1 MAGLRASKRLE
12 HSLATVYGRHKSH
25 PGATLNPLPQ
35 NPPAASGSFA
45 AMKSV
50 PYRLQFIAYVLAM
63 MADNIEHVIS
73 YWVVFQ
79 KFHSPTLGGFAVLS
93 HWLPFLLFSVA
104 VGGLADRFDP
114 RRIIQCGMGLFII
127 ASAGWGYFFLT
138 DTIEKWHAMLLLVI
152 HGCAGVLWQTPNQLL
167 LYDLVA
173 PADLPSGVRLN
184 AMARY
189 LGILVGPAVGGLIML
204 TLGPSHGIIFNT
216 LFYLPMLIWL
226 FWAPARDKSIAI
238 RRFAVRGFADIKLTL
253 AAIGT
258 QPVLATMTW
267 LAGLTSFMIGN
278 AYHAQMPGYAGD
290 LGHGDPGV
298 SYSVLLAA
306 DAAGA
311 LLAGIALESWGRLK
325 ATPRTAILLAMLWGA
340 ALLGFAAMRIY
351 PVAIVLLFFAGFFE
365 LSFNTMAQ
373 ALVQLNAPHDIR
385 GRVVGLYNMAGLGM
399 RAFSGITVGVFGAA
413 IGIHWSLG
421 LSAAVL
427 LALLGLLYRRATRA

>member
-1 MAGLRASKRLE
+1 M
-12 HSLATVYGRHKSH
+12 T
-25 PGATLNPLPQ
+25 PLPQ
-35 NPPAASGSFA
+35 NPVAASGSFA

-138 DTIEKWHAMLLLVI
+138 DTIEMWHAMLLLVI

-204 TLGPSHGIIFNT
+204 TLGPSHGIIVNT

-226 FWAPARDKSIAI
+226 FWAPVRDNSIAV

-258 QPVLATMTW
+258 QKVLAAMTW

-311 LLAGIALESWGRLK
+311 VLAAIVLESWGRLK
-325 ATPRTAILLAMLWGA
+325 GTPRTAILLAMLWSA
-340 ALLGFAAMRIY
+340 ALLGFATVPIY
-351 PVAIVLLFFAGFFE
+351 PVAIVLLFLAGFFE

-427 LALLGLLYRRATRA
+427 LALLGLLYRQAGET

>member
-1 MAGLRASKRLE
+1 
-12 HSLATVYGRHKSH
+12 
-25 PGATLNPLPQ
+25 
-35 NPPAASGSFA
+35 
-45 AMKSV
+45 MKSV

-93 HWLPFLLFSVA
+93 HWLPFLLFSVV

-114 RRIIQCGMGLFII
+114 RRIIQCGMLLFIV
-127 ASAGWGYFFLT
+127 ASAGWGFFFIT
-138 DTIEKWHAMLLLVI
+138 DTIQMWHAMLLLVI

-167 LYDLVA
+167 LYDLVG
-173 PADLPSGVRLN
+173 PADLPSAVRLN

-189 LGILVGPAVGGLIML
+189 LGILVGPAAGGVIML
-204 TLGPSHGIIFNT
+204 TLGTSHGIIFNT
-216 LFYLPMLIWL
+216 LFYLPMLLWL
-226 FWAPARDKSIAI
+226 FWAPVRDSSVAV
-238 RRFAVRGFADIKLTL
+238 RRFAVRGFADIIDTMR
-253 AAIGT
+253 AIGT
-258 QPVLATMTW
+258 KPVLTAMTW

-278 AYHAQMPGYAGD
+278 AYHAQMPGFAGD

-306 DAAGA
+306 DAGGA

-325 ATPRTAILLAMLWGA
+325 GTPRTAILLATLWSV
-340 ALLGFAAMRIY
+340 ALLGFAAVRIY
-351 PVAIVLLFFAGFFE
+351 PVAIILLFFAGFFE

-373 ALVQLNAPHDIR
+373 ALVQLNAPPDIR

-427 LALLGLLYRRATRA
+427 LALLCLLYRRATRKTAG

>member
-1 MAGLRASKRLE
+1 M
-12 HSLATVYGRHKSH
+12 
-25 PGATLNPLPQ
+25 NPLPQ
-35 NPPAASGSFA
+35 NPVVASGSFA

-114 RRIIQCGMGLFII
+114 RRIIQCGMLLFIV
-127 ASAGWGYFFLT
+127 ASAGWGFFFIT
-138 DTIEKWHAMLLLVI
+138 DTIQMWHAMLLLVI

-167 LYDLVA
+167 LYDLVG
-173 PADLPSGVRLN
+173 PADLPSAVRLN

-189 LGILVGPAVGGLIML
+189 LGILVGPAVGGIIML
-204 TLGPSHGIIFNT
+204 TLGTSHGIIFNT
-216 LFYLPMLIWL
+216 LFYLPMLLWL
-226 FWAPARDKSIAI
+226 FWAPVRDKSVAV
-238 RRFAVRGFADIKLTL
+238 RRFAVRGLADIMLTIR
-253 AAIGT
+253 AIGT
-258 QPVLATMTW
+258 QPVLTAMTW

-278 AYHAQMPGYAGD
+278 AYHAQMPGFAGD

-325 ATPRTAILLAMLWGA
+325 GTPRTAIMLAMLWSVT
-340 ALLGFAAMRIY
+340 LLGFAAVRIY
-351 PVAIVLLFFAGFFE
+351 PVAIVLLFSAGFFE

-399 RAFSGITVGVFGAA
+399 RAFSGITVGLFGAA

-427 LALLGLLYRRATRA
+427 LALLCLLYGRATRKRAS

>member
-1 MAGLRASKRLE
+1 
-12 HSLATVYGRHKSH
+12 V
-25 PGATLNPLPQ
+25 NPLPQ
-35 NPPAASGSFA
+35 NPMAASGSFA

-50 PYRLQFIAYVLAM
+50 PYRLQFASYVLAM

-114 RRIIQCGMGLFII
+114 RRIIQCGMLLFIV
-127 ASAGWGYFFLT
+127 ASAGWGFFFLT
-138 DTIEKWHAMLLLVI
+138 DTIQMWHAMLLLAI

-167 LYDLVA
+167 LYDLVG
-173 PADLPSGVRLN
+173 PADLPSAVRLN

-189 LGILVGPAVGGLIML
+189 LGILVGPAVGGIIML

-216 LFYLPMLIWL
+216 LFYLPMLLWL
-226 FWAPARDKSIAI
+226 FWAPVRDKSVAA
-238 RRFAVRGFADIKLTL
+238 RRFAVRGLADIVLT
-253 AAIGT
+253 IRTIDT
-258 QPVLATMTW
+258 QPVLSAMTW

-325 ATPRTAILLAMLWGA
+325 GTPRTAITLAMLWSV
-340 ALLGFAAMRIY
+340 ALLGFALVPVY
-351 PVAIVLLFFAGFFE
+351 PVAIALLFFAGFFE

-399 RAFSGITVGVFGAA
+399 RAFSGITVGVAGAA

-427 LALLGLLYRRATRA
+427 LALLCLLYQRAAKAA

>member
-1 MAGLRASKRLE
+1 
-12 HSLATVYGRHKSH
+12 
-25 PGATLNPLPQ
+25 LNPQPQ
-35 NPPAASGSFA
+35 NPVAASGSFA

-50 PYRLQFIAYVLAM
+50 PYRLQFTAYVLAM

-93 HWLPFLLFSVA
+93 HWLPFLLFSVV
-104 VGGLADRFDP
+104 VGGLADRYDP
-114 RRIIQCGMGLFII
+114 RRIIQCGMLLFIT
-127 ASAGWGYFFLT
+127 ASAGWGFFFIT
-138 DTIEKWHAMLLLVI
+138 DTIQMWHAMLLLVI

-173 PADLPSGVRLN
+173 PADLPSAVRLN

-189 LGILVGPAVGGLIML
+189 LGILVGPAVGGVIML
-204 TLGPSHGIIFNT
+204 TLGTSHGIIFNT
-216 LFYLPMLIWL
+216 LFYLPMLLWL
-226 FWAPARDKSIAI
+226 FWAPLRDGSVAV
-238 RRFAVRGFADIKLTL
+238 RRFAMRGFADIVDTMP
-253 AAIGT
+253 AIGT
-258 QPVLATMTW
+258 QPILTAMIW

-278 AYHAQMPGYAGD
+278 AYHAQMPGFAGD
-290 LGHGDPGV
+290 LGHGDPGI

-306 DAAGA
+306 DAGGA

-325 ATPRTAILLAMLWGA
+325 GTPRTAIMLAMLWSV
-340 ALLGFAAMRIY
+340 ALLGFAAVRIY
-351 PVAIVLLFFAGFFE
+351 PIAIALLFFAGFFE

-373 ALVQLNAPHDIR
+373 ALVQLNAPADIR

-427 LALLGLLYRRATRA
+427 LALLCLLYQRATKRAAG

>member
-1 MAGLRASKRLE
+1 
-12 HSLATVYGRHKSH
+12 
-25 PGATLNPLPQ
+25 
-35 NPPAASGSFA
+35 
-45 AMKSV
+45 MKSV
-50 PYRLQFIAYVLAM
+50 PYRLQFASYVLAM

-79 KFHSPTLGGFAVLS
+79 KFQSPTLGGFAVLS

-104 VGGLADRFDP
+104 VGGLADRFNP
-114 RRIIQCGMGLFII
+114 RRIIQCGMLLFII
-127 ASAGWGYFFLT
+127 ASAGWGFFFLT
-138 DTIEKWHAMLLLVI
+138 DTIQMWHAMLLLVI

-173 PADLPSGVRLN
+173 PADLPSAVRLN

-189 LGILVGPAVGGLIML
+189 LGILVGPAVGGIIML

-216 LFYLPMLIWL
+216 LFYLPMLLWL
-226 FWAPARDKSIAI
+226 FWAPVRDRSVAA
-238 RRFAVRGFADIKLTL
+238 RRFAVRGLADIVLTIR
-253 AAIGT
+253 AIGT
-258 QPVLATMTW
+258 QPVLTAMTW

-278 AYHAQMPGYAGD
+278 AYHAQMPGFAGD

-311 LLAGIALESWGRLK
+311 VLAAIALESWGRLK
-325 ATPRTAILLAMLWGA
+325 GTPRTAIALAMLWSV
-340 ALLGFAAMRIY
+340 ALLGFALVPIY
-351 PVAIVLLFFAGFFE
+351 PVAIALLFFAGFFE

-399 RAFSGITVGVFGAA
+399 RAFSGITVGVAGAA

-427 LALLGLLYRRATRA
+427 LALLLLLQLRAAQPA

>member
-1 MAGLRASKRLE
+1 M
-12 HSLATVYGRHKSH
+12 
-25 PGATLNPLPQ
+25 NPLPQ
-35 NPPAASGSFA
+35 NPAAATGSFA
-45 AMKSV
+45 AMKSG
-50 PYRLQFIAYVLAM
+50 PYRLQFGSYVLAM

-79 KFHSPTLGGFAVLS
+79 KFHSPALAGFAVLS

-114 RRIIQCGMGLFII
+114 RRIIQCGMLLFIV
-127 ASAGWGYFFLT
+127 ASSGWGFFFLT
-138 DTIEKWHAMLLLVI
+138 DTIQMWHAMLLLVI

-167 LYDLVA
+167 LYDLVG
-173 PADLPSGVRLN
+173 PADLPSAVRLN

-189 LGILVGPAVGGLIML
+189 LGILVGPAVGGITML
-204 TLGPSHGIIFNT
+204 TLGTSHGIIFNT
-216 LFYLPMLIWL
+216 LFYLPMLLWL
-226 FWAPARDKSIAI
+226 FWAPVRDNSVAV
-238 RRFAVRGFADIKLTL
+238 RRFAVRGLADIVLTIR
-253 AAIGT
+253 AIGT
-258 QPVLATMTW
+258 QPTLTAMTW

-278 AYHAQMPGYAGD
+278 AYHAQMPGFAGD

-311 LLAGIALESWGRLK
+311 VLAAIALESWGRLK
-325 ATPRTAILLAMLWGA
+325 GTPRTAILLAMLWSV
-340 ALLGFAAMRIY
+340 ALLGFATVRIY
-351 PVAIVLLFFAGFFE
+351 PMAIVLLFCAGFFE

-373 ALVQLNAPHDIR
+373 ALVQLKAPHDIR

-399 RAFSGITVGVFGAA
+399 RAFSGITVGVAGAA

-427 LALLGLLYRRATRA
+427 LALLVLLYGQATRKAAG

>member
-1 MAGLRASKRLE
+1 
-12 HSLATVYGRHKSH
+12 
-25 PGATLNPLPQ
+25 
-35 NPPAASGSFA
+35 
-45 AMKSV
+45 MKSG
-50 PYRLQFIAYVLAM
+50 PYRAQFVAYVLAM

-79 KFHSPTLGGFAVLS
+79 KFHSPALAGFAVLS

-114 RRIIQCGMGLFII
+114 RRIIQCGMLLFIV
-127 ASAGWGYFFLT
+127 ASTGWGIFFIT
-138 DTIEKWHAMLLLVI
+138 DTLQMWSAMLLLVI

-167 LYDLVA
+167 LYDIVG
-173 PADLPSGVRLN
+173 PADLPSAVRLN

-189 LGILVGPAVGGLIML
+189 LGLLVGPAVGGVIML

-216 LFYLPMLIWL
+216 LFYLPMLLWL
-226 FWAPARDKSIAI
+226 FRAPTSDKSASPRRVAFRGLSDIVQTI
-238 RRFAVRGFADIKLTL
+238 RAVSTQTVLTS
-253 AAIGT
+253 
-258 QPVLATMTW
+258 MTL

-278 AYHAQMPGYAGD
+278 AYSAQMPGFAND

-306 DAAGA
+306 DASGA
-311 LLAGIALESWGRLK
+311 LLAGVALESWGRLK
-325 ATPRTAILLAMLWGA
+325 ANPGI
-340 ALLGFAAMRIY
+340 
-351 PVAIVLLFFAGFFE
+351 AIVLAILWCLSLLAFASVEIYPIAIALLCAAGFFE

-373 ALVQLNAPHDIR
+373 ALVQLNAPVEIR
-385 GRVVGLYNMAGLGM
+385 GRVVGLFNMAGLGM
-399 RAFSGITVGVFGAA
+399 RAFSGITVGVLGAG

-427 LALLGLLYRRATRA
+427 TVFLLVLYRRTTRPTKSD

>member
-1 MAGLRASKRLE
+1 M
-12 HSLATVYGRHKSH
+12 
-25 PGATLNPLPQ
+25 NPLPQ
-35 NPPAASGSFA
+35 NPVAASGSFA

-50 PYRLQFIAYVLAM
+50 PYRLQFTAYVLAM

-79 KFHSPTLGGFAVLS
+79 KFHSPALAGFAVLS

-114 RRIIQCGMGLFII
+114 RRIIQCGMLLFIV
-127 ASAGWGYFFLT
+127 ASSGWGFFFIT
-138 DTIEKWHAMLLLVI
+138 DTIQMWHAMLLLVI

-167 LYDLVA
+167 LYDLVG
-173 PADLPSGVRLN
+173 PADLPSAVRLN

-189 LGILVGPAVGGLIML
+189 LGILVGPAVGGIIML
-204 TLGPSHGIIFNT
+204 TLGTSHGIIFNT
-216 LFYLPMLIWL
+216 LFYLPMLLWL
-226 FWAPARDKSIAI
+226 FWAPVRDNSVAV
-238 RRFAVRGFADIKLTL
+238 RRFAVRGLADIVLTIR
-253 AAIGT
+253 AIGT
-258 QPVLATMTW
+258 QPTLTAMTW

-311 LLAGIALESWGRLK
+311 VLAAIALESWGRLK
-325 ATPRTAILLAMLWGA
+325 GTPRTAIMLAMLWSA
-340 ALLGFAAMRIY
+340 ALLGFATVRIY
-351 PVAIVLLFFAGFFE
+351 PVAIVLLFCAGFFE

-373 ALVQLNAPHDIR
+373 ALVQVNAPHDIR

-399 RAFSGITVGVFGAA
+399 RAFSGITVGLSGAA

-427 LALLGLLYRRATRA
+427 LALLVLLQRAGDEAGLSIPPGVAFRTHCVSPLPPHPILTRH

>member
-1 MAGLRASKRLE
+1 M
-12 HSLATVYGRHKSH
+12 T
-25 PGATLNPLPQ
+25 
-35 NPPAASGSFA
+35 ASGSFA

-50 PYRLQFIAYVLAM
+50 PYRLQFTAYVLAM

-79 KFHSPTLGGFAVLS
+79 KFQSPTLGGFAVLS

-114 RRIIQCGMGLFII
+114 RRIIQCGMLLFII
-127 ASAGWGYFFLT
+127 ASAGWGFFFVT
-138 DTIEKWHAMLLLVI
+138 DTIQMWHAMLLLVI

-173 PADLPSGVRLN
+173 PADLPSAVRLN

-189 LGILVGPAVGGLIML
+189 LGILIGPAVGGIIML
-204 TLGPSHGIIFNT
+204 TLGTSHGIIFNT
-216 LFYLPMLIWL
+216 LFYLPMLLWL
-226 FWAPARDKSIAI
+226 FWAPVRDGSVAA
-238 RRFAVRGFADIKLTL
+238 RRFAVRGLADIMLTIR
-253 AAIGT
+253 AIGT
-258 QPVLATMTW
+258 QPVLSAMTW

-278 AYHAQMPGYAGD
+278 AYHAQMPGFAGD

-311 LLAGIALESWGRLK
+311 VLAAIALESWGRLK
-325 ATPRTAILLAMLWGA
+325 GTPRTAIMLAMLWSV
-340 ALLGFAAMRIY
+340 ALLGFAMVPIY
-351 PVAIVLLFFAGFFE
+351 PVAIALLFFAGFFE

-399 RAFSGITVGVFGAA
+399 RAFSGITVGVSGAA

-427 LALLGLLYRRATRA
+427 LALLCLLYQRAAKAA

>member
-1 MAGLRASKRLE
+1 M
-12 HSLATVYGRHKSH
+12 
-25 PGATLNPLPQ
+25 NPQPQ
-35 NPPAASGSFA
+35 NPVVASGSFA

-114 RRIIQCGMGLFII
+114 RRIIQCGMLLFIV
-127 ASAGWGYFFLT
+127 ASAGWGFFFLT
-138 DTIEKWHAMLLLVI
+138 DTIQMWHAMLLLVI

-167 LYDLVA
+167 LYDLVG
-173 PADLPSGVRLN
+173 PADLPSAVRLN

-189 LGILVGPAVGGLIML
+189 LGILVGPAVGGIIML
-204 TLGPSHGIIFNT
+204 TLGTSHGIIFNT
-216 LFYLPMLIWL
+216 LFYLPMLLWL
-226 FWAPARDKSIAI
+226 FWAPVRDKSAAV
-238 RRFAVRGFADIKLTL
+238 RRFAVRGFADIILTIR
-253 AAIGT
+253 AIGT
-258 QPVLATMTW
+258 QPVLTAMTW

-278 AYHAQMPGYAGD
+278 AYHAQMPGFAGD

-306 DAAGA
+306 DAGGA

-325 ATPRTAILLAMLWGA
+325 GTPRTAIMLAMLWSV
-340 ALLGFAAMRIY
+340 ALLGFAAVRIY

-427 LALLGLLYRRATRA
+427 LALLCLLYQRATKMA

>member
-1 MAGLRASKRLE
+1 MGTAQLFVRCSLE
-12 HSLATVYGRHKSH
+12 
-25 PGATLNPLPQ
+25 PLPQ
-35 NPPAASGSFA
+35 NPVAASGSFA

-114 RRIIQCGMGLFII
+114 RRIIQCGMLLFIV
-127 ASAGWGYFFLT
+127 ASAGWGFFFIT
-138 DTIEKWHAMLLLVI
+138 DTIEMWHAMLLLVI

-167 LYDLVA
+167 LYDLVG
-173 PADLPSGVRLN
+173 PADLPSAVRLN

-189 LGILVGPAVGGLIML
+189 LGILVGPAVGGVIML
-204 TLGPSHGIIFNT
+204 TLGTSHGIIFNT
-216 LFYLPMLIWL
+216 LFYLPMLLWL
-226 FWAPARDKSIAI
+226 FWAPVRDNSIAI
-238 RRFAVRGFADIKLTL
+238 RRFAVRGFADIMLTIR
-253 AAIGT
+253 AIGT
-258 QPVLATMTW
+258 QPVLTAMTW

-278 AYHAQMPGYAGD
+278 AYHAQMPGFAGDLGHGD

-306 DAAGA
+306 DAGGA
-311 LLAGIALESWGRLK
+311 LLAGLALESWGRLK
-325 ATPRTAILLAMLWGA
+325 GTPRTAITLAMLWSV
-340 ALLGFAAMRIY
+340 ALLGFAAVRIY

-373 ALVQLNAPHDIR
+373 ALVQLNAPADIR

-427 LALLGLLYRRATRA
+427 LALLLWLYRREQARPDRPARP